1 MKYHDQL
8 KHPLWQ
14 KKRLEVLEL
23 HNFICENCGDS
34 EEQLHVHHKYYK
46 RGAMIWEYDKYDLS
60 CLCGKCHISVHAIDE
75 QISRVIHFSERTKEE
90 ILGFISAPN
99 HEASTHEE
107 VCEIL
112 LALGIPATRKI
123 SDHFAKNGTS
133 QISIGAEIGYEKIER
148 INKIIGRIAE
158 EIIFGEGANSEH

>member
-23 HNFICENCGDS
+23 HEFMCENCGGKDD
-34 EEQLHVHHKYYK
+34 QLHVHHKYYK
-46 RGAMIWEYDKYDLS
+46 RGAMIWDYDKYDLS

-90 ILGFISAPN
+90 ILGLISAPN
-99 HEASTHEE
+99 HEASSHEE
-107 VCEIL
+107 VCGIL
-112 LALGIPATRKI
+112 IALGIPATRKI
-123 SDHFAKNGTS
+123 SDHFAKDGTS
-133 QISIGAEIGYEKIER
+133 QISISEEIGYKKIER
-148 INKIIGRIAE
+148 LKEMIGRLAE
-158 EIIFGEGANSEH
+158 EIIFSDGADCEY